1 MTAAD
6 MYKAAVDARRARLY
20 GRIKS
25 CALAGDFKT
34 RIYRDSITHIDD
46 ILDELVHAGF
56 CVSYPDPEYID
67 ISWEHIGT
75 AFNQ

>member
-6 MYKAAVDARRARLY
+6 MYKEAINARRTQLY
-20 GRIKS
+20 GRIKGR
-25 CALAGDFKT
+25 ALAGDFKT
-34 RIYRDSITHIDD
+34 RIYRESITHIDD
-46 ILDELVHAGF
+46 ILDELVQAGF